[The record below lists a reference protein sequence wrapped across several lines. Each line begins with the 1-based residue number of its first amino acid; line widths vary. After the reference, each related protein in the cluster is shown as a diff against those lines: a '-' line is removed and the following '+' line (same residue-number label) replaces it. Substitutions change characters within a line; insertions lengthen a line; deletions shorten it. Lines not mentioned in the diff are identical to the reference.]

1 MPPFSAAAFALDGPV
16 VDGDFV
22 LRSGKLFE
30 AGHYA
35 DKDFSITPE
44 EMLAAATEFAPVPVD
59 LEHAHTPFLNGKLG
73 ELRSVKVGDNGWD
86 LLGTVALP
94 KWLDDA
100 LEGTGRKVSATWDR
114 ATKRLA
120 GLAIVENPRVTDAAL
135 MAAFSVNE
143 IAHAEGDEQTQA
155 LDALMAYFAAARHDT
170 PSGRM
175 AMQELHDVA
184 ERRGAVCKASNAKMA
199 SGHESTAIQKVH
211 DLTMEHGAKC
221 SSLQAYPPAGFPFF
235 SASRRQPP
243 KEGRTVSRFDEF
255 MTWLKGDEGENPP
268 AASTATMSTGESAEM
283 KALRERQTALEAENT
298 RIRAE
303 RISDQAVAF
312 ADSQI
317 RDLRAYPA
325 EREAIVSDFVQRA
338 TDDTLHGTVTFG
350 EGDQKQSTSRVEL
363 LRASFAAR
371 PQHGLTAEQMKEQG
385 LVTLS
390 NRQTT
395 EHGGQDKPA
404 DKQKIDEMIGLTP
417 LGQAHLRQRNGT
429 SSN

>member
-16 VDGDFV
+16 VEGDFV

-30 AGHYA
+30 AGLYA

-44 EMLAAATEFAPVPVD
+44 EMLVAATEFAPVPVD

-143 IAHAEGDEQTQA
+143 IAHAEGNEQAQA

-221 SSLQAYPPAGFPFF
+221 SSLQAYPPAGLPYF
-235 SASRRQPP
+235 SASRRQSP
-243 KEGRTVSRFDEF
+243 KEGRKMSRFDEF
-255 MTWLKGDEGENPP
+255 MTWLKGDEGDDP
-268 AASTATMSTGESAEM
+268 AAVPPATMSATDNAEL
-283 KALRERQTALEAENT
+283 KALRERQTALESENA

-303 RISDQAVAF
+303 RINDQAAAF
-312 ADSQI
+312 ADTQI
-317 RDLRAYPA
+317 REYRAIPA
-325 EREAIVSDFVQRA
+325 EREIIISDYVQRA
-338 TDDTLHGTVTFG
+338 TDDSLLAQFSQA
-350 EGDQKQSTSRVEL
+350 DPSRKSGVESL
-363 LRASFAAR
+363 KATFAAR
-371 PQHGLTAEQMKEQG
+371 PAHAL
-385 LVTLS
+385 
-390 NRQTT
+390 TT
-395 EHGGQDKPA
+395 EGLKPEELSVLMNRA
-404 DKQKIDEMIGLTP
+404 ETDAAGSNKPSSKDKIDEMIGLTP
-417 LGQAHLRQRNGT
+417 LGQTHLRQRNGH
-429 SSN
+429 SGN